1 MDDLRDQIF
10 GKVTGD
16 LDIFKKLGSKIPGF
30 SGYIE
35 RQARRDSDKLL
46 RDMIFKRFREL
57 EGRVSSLQKDFISH
71 GEIIYVDDLEAVA
84 IKLRTFADK
93 VRTAPR
99 GYSGLFDAVNKNEA
113 ELQTLYEFD
122 AAMLELADE
131 VDRAIDNV
139 ETSVGTD
146 GLPASIRH
154 LETSARL
161 CVDTY
166 NQRENVFIA
175 TFATEEFGTDITED
189 VEGEE

>member
-16 LDIFKKLGSKIPGF
+16 MDIFKKLGSKIPGF

-46 RDMIFKRFREL
+46 RDMIFKRFRGL
-57 EGRVSSLQKDFISH
+57 EGRVSSLQKDFIAH
-71 GEIIYVDDLEAVA
+71 GEIKYVDDLEAVA

-113 ELQTLYEFD
+113 ELQRLYEYD

-139 ETSVGTD
+139 ESSVGTD

-175 TFATEEFGTDITED
+175 TFATEGVVTDITED
-189 VEGEE
+189 VEGEG